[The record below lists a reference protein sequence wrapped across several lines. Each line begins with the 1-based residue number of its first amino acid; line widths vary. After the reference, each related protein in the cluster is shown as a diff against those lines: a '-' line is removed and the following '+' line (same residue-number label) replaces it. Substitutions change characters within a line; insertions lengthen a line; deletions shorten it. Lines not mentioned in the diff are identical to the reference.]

1 MSGEF
6 QTIRSAQFSDGTT
19 LDAEPNWACG
29 SALQASSGIAMGLLL
44 GAGTWMLLG
53 GFAFIVFVNF
63 KAFLS

>member
-1 MSGEF
+1 ME
-6 QTIRSAQFSDGTT
+6 RSAQLSDRMT
-19 LDAEPNWACG
+19 LEAGPNWACG

-63 KAFLS
+63 KAFIS